1 MCEKVRTV
9 YSRGAELTIA
19 TDGLVFND
27 LVGIPNEDTW
37 NYGEALVAIIE
48 EKGFAPN
55 IKFARA
61 SELFSDMHTGPLNKQ
76 TYLALIAACRGR
88 VMAEYGTPAEEV
100 RKRVFADKD
109 TELTYRGFIKFLK
122 KDLQHGPIANSYS
135 NGHVPQKEIKRVA
148 MDMMIRNEIFTKFIA
163 AKLPNAVRLS
173 IHPSNG
179 TAKITIPLVEVGSGS
194 GSKTP
199 LCRSPWHSVVAVS
212 AKGNYRTVHA
222 EEVRETHTLV
232 RDENG
237 SPYYYREKSPL
248 WDDEA
253 CWGHK
258 DEVVF
263 EPTYPHDLHIYPR
276 EPSSEMA
283 LSDEQIAKLRVLVG
297 QYRGTV
303 GVSGFRNAAAVNLS
317 APVNSGAAR
326 SATRGHSRQN
336 LHGKSSGGRGWRRP
350 TAPTADLGALSKLPV
365 ELQLKILGMATF
377 QAVTRFAQVNRRAS
391 DVAYSLVDFNLVRD
405 ELGLFLIDKPDSLPL
420 RIAANSVWPYAVVAD
435 LMRRQHQ
442 NRPYCLCHL
451 SISLAILWI
460 IRLDPEMEALFGET
474 YSHYTILGYG
484 HYG

>member
-1 MCEKVRTV
+1 MCEKVRAV

-61 SELFSDMHTGPLNKQ
+61 SELFGDMHTGPLNKQ

-88 VMAEYGTPAEEV
+88 LMAEYGTPAEEV
-100 RKRVFADKD
+100 RKRIFADKD

-122 KDLQHGPIANSYS
+122 KDLQHGPMANSYS
-135 NGHVPQKEIKRVA
+135 NGRVPQKEIKRVA
-148 MDMMIRNEIFTKFIA
+148 MDMMIRSETFTKFIA
-163 AKLPNAVRLS
+163 ARLPNAVRLS

-179 TAKITIPLVEVGSGS
+179 IAKITIPLVEVGSGS
-194 GSKTP
+194 GTKTP

-232 RDENG
+232 RDKNG

-253 CWGHK
+253 CWGQE

-297 QYRGTV
+297 EYRGTV
-303 GVSGFRNAAAVNLS
+303 RLSGFRNAAAVNLS
-317 APVNSGAAR
+317 APVNSAAGR
-326 SATRGHSRQN
+326 IVTRGVYMAN
-336 LHGKSSGGRGWRRP
+336 LPAAEGWLRP
-350 TAPTADLGALSKLPV
+350 TAPTADLGALSTLPV

-420 RIAANSVWPYAVVAD
+420 RIAANSV
-435 LMRRQHQ
+435 
-442 NRPYCLCHL
+442 
-451 SISLAILWI
+451 
-460 IRLDPEMEALFGET
+460 
-474 YSHYTILGYG
+474 
-484 HYG
+484 